1 MAMNSGSYFME
12 DYLDETMKILESACK
27 LSTQMV
33 LEDDDQD
40 LYLYLDNL
48 RTSLVECYVTIVQG
62 IED

>member
-1 MAMNSGSYFME
+1 MNSGSYFME